1 MWNIYLRFYT
11 LNREPTIGEIM
22 DISSILDQ
30 IKYCDKI
37 VKYKFHFKIV
47 GSVEI
52 TCTVPLSIR
61 MKAGLY

>member
-1 MWNIYLRFYT
+1 
-11 LNREPTIGEIM
+11 M

-61 MKAGLY
+61 MKVILNITNVKITYLRVFATNSADN

>member
-1 MWNIYLRFYT
+1 
-11 LNREPTIGEIM
+11 M